1 VAKRK
6 YPSELSTRHVR
17 VNVGDYFLLTELSN
31 KLGITMGEALHLA
44 ITSQSRRE
52 PKVSPAQIAM
62 PVFPVLS
69 ESPSVVKGSEQAA
82 LSIKPKGGVLDE

>member
-1 VAKRK
+1 MAKRK

-44 ITSQSRRE
+44 ITAQSRRE
-52 PKVSPAQIAM
+52 TKVSPAQIAM
-62 PVFPVLS
+62 PVFTVLPQPPV
-69 ESPSVVKGSEQAA
+69 VVDGSEQAA
-82 LSIKPKGGVLDE
+82 ISIKPKGGVLDE